1 MNKFM
6 DWMECEEKYIRKV
19 QIDKNKIKSI
29 IKAAE
34 KRQIIIDKIGIDKE
48 TVSFVVENYYEIIK
62 ELLVALLLSNGIKS
76 SNHQCLISYFYKN
89 YPELESYAHLI
100 SEMSFLRNRLN
111 YYGELIDYSFYDKNK
126 DKIIKIILKFKEN
139 IKKLLI

>member
-6 DWMECEEKYIRKV
+6 EWKECEEKYIRKIQV
-19 QIDKNKIKSI
+19 DENKIKSI
-29 IKAAE
+29 LKATE
-34 KRQIIIDKIGIDKE
+34 KRQIVIDKIGIDEE

-62 ELLVALLLSNGIKS
+62 ELLVALLLSKGFKS

-89 YPELESYAHLI
+89 YPGLESYTHLI
-100 SEMSFLRNRLN
+100 AEMSFLRNRLD

-126 DKIIKIILKFKEN
+126 DKIAKTILKLKEMLD
-139 IKKLLI
+139 KY